1 LNYPLVYPL
10 AARNVKQQADRGAV
24 VEFRVEFRRG
34 GLDPRKLI
42 F

>member
-10 AARNVKQQADRGAV
+10 AARNVKQQADRGTV
-24 VEFRVEFRRG
+24 VEFRRG
-34 GLDPRKLI
+34 GLDLRRLL

>member
-10 AARNVKQQADRGAV
+10 AARNVKQQADRGTV
-24 VEFRVEFRRG
+24 VEFMVEFRRG
-34 GLDPRKLI
+34 GLDPGRLL